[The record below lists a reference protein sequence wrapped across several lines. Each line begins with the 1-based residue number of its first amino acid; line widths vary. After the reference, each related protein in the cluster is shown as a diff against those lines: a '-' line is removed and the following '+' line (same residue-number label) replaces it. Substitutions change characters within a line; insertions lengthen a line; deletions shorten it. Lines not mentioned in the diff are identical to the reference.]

1 MKYNNIVKG
10 TFLSRPNRFI
20 AHVLIDGVE
29 TTVHVKNTGRCREL
43 LQPRA
48 EVYLER
54 SDNPARKTQYDLVAV
69 KKGRR
74 LVNMDSQIPNA
85 AAYEWISSGAFK
97 RNVTTLRREV
107 TFGNS
112 RFDIYLE
119 YMDDDGITRK
129 AFVEVKGVTLE
140 DNDVVRFPD
149 APTER
154 GIKHILVPVDP
165 FQIEGYELN
174 PTDRCYVCKKMI
186 FGGLIEAT
194 HEMGLAAVADG
205 TNASDT
211 GMYRPGMRALAELDV
226 RSPLKEV
233 GLTKDEI
240 REISRR
246 VGLPTAAK
254 PSFACLMTRFQYGQR
269 ITEELLG
276 MVGQAELFLL
286 DEGFRQLR
294 VRYHEGGIARIELAP
309 QEMARMLEPGMA
321 ERVDARLHELGFQ
334 FVTLDLGGYATGKM
348 NAAVEAALLEQQQ

>member
-1 MKYNNIVKG
+1 MKYKNIVKG

-119 YMDDDGITRK
+119 YMDDDGSARK

-154 GIKHILVPVDP
+154 GIKHIHELVECLK
-165 FQIEGYELN
+165 EGYEAYL
-174 PTDRCYVCKKMI
+174 
-186 FGGLIEAT
+186 L
-194 HEMGLAAVADG
+194 
-205 TNASDT
+205 
-211 GMYRPGMRALAELDV
+211 
-226 RSPLKEV
+226 
-233 GLTKDEI
+233 
-240 REISRR
+240 
-246 VGLPTAAK
+246 
-254 PSFACLMTRFQYGQR
+254 FA
-269 ITEELLG
+269 
-276 MVGQAELFLL
+276 
-286 DEGFRQLR
+286 
-294 VRYHEGGIARIELAP
+294 
-309 QEMARMLEPGMA
+309 
-321 ERVDARLHELGFQ
+321 
-334 FVTLDLGGYATGKM
+334 
-348 NAAVEAALLEQQQ
+348 